1 MSMFV
6 EQVVWVVHIGNYKKE
21 IQKELKILNDNQ
33 KKFVMEYFKES
44 YEVLNIKILRREK
57 RNEKQKN
64 NI

>member
-44 YEVLNIKILRREK
+44 YEVLNIKI
-57 RNEKQKN
+57 
-64 NI
+64 